1 VLRLLKTSVYFS
13 TEHNACKKQVSVI
26 TKACYFQTRNIGH
39 TRSYIYM
46 TKESRKTLVCWL
58 YMYVTSGLWKHLLY
72 GVNTY
77 IISKLQRVQNTEARL
92 INRSKKYDHI
102 DHTSSRVTLLVYGAV
117 LHPIQL
123 FIYSFKAFHDQP
135 PISFEEPGQLSP
147 MQPPRSLRSENARWL
162 FN

>member
-1 VLRLLKTSVYFS
+1 MLRLLKTSVYFS

-58 YMYVTSGLWKHLLY
+58 YMYVTSGLWEHLLY

-102 DHTSSRVTLLVYGAV
+102 DHTSSHVTVYIQFQSFSRPSSDIFWGTWAAFTNATTKVVAV
-117 LHPIQL
+117 RERQMSI
-123 FIYSFKAFHDQP
+123 
-135 PISFEEPGQLSP
+135 
-147 MQPPRSLRSENARWL
+147 
-162 FN
+162 